1 MPRIKAKTRSNS
13 LGAPQ
18 AASFKSLE
26 SRVDSRLL
34 AALKDMKFE
43 TMSPVQESV
52 MTTLS
57 DLGSD
62 CLVQAKTGT
71 GKTIAFLLPAI
82 QNTLNSRPGP
92 GFVSI
97 LVLSPTRELALQ
109 IAAEANLLLSKLRPT
124 LEVHT
129 AFGGTAKATAMS
141 RFMKGDPKILI
152 ATPGRLK
159 DYLSEEDVVSKFKSI
174 RTVILDEAD
183 RMLDQGFLPD
193 ILKILKTLPPKRSA
207 NWQGMCF
214 SATIPPQMEQVF
226 AHVLKPDHIKVS
238 TIDASEPPTLDKV
251 PQFSVV
257 VPNVKDTFSALY
269 LLLQEEI
276 KSTIGDP
283 KIIVFG
289 TTAKI
294 VALFAEIFQQQ
305 LGLEVFELHSR
316 LTQSARTR
324 TTDVFKTAKRG
335 IMFASDVIGRGMDF
349 PNVSLVVQVSL
360 PSDANA
366 YTHRVGRTARAGKD
380 GRAIILLTDAE
391 SFYLRVNPQ
400 FPIKTYPASAKIL
413 ASLDSTDTINAALK
427 SADPVAKGKAYA
439 AYLGFMKTFMNKL
452 KLNPAGLVQMANQFA
467 LEGMLCEEVPKLEKK
482 TVGYVPKMGL
492 KGVPGI
498 AYALAGPPSTS
509 KKQASHNKGP
519 VQQAKEN
526 KRPASS
532 LSNPEKGPSRRQR
545 HQ

>member
-1 MPRIKAKTRSNS
+1 MSTS
-13 LGAPQ
+13 LVASQ
-18 AASFKSLE
+18 ATSFQSLE
-26 SRVDSRLL
+26 GRVNPGLL
-34 AALKDMKFE
+34 AALNDMKFE
-43 TMSPVQESV
+43 TMSPVQERV
-52 MTTLS
+52 MATLP

-82 QNTLNSRPGP
+82 QNTLRSRPGP
-92 GFVSI
+92 GLVAI

-109 IAAEANLLLSKLRPT
+109 IAAEAKHLLSKLRPT
-124 LEVHT
+124 MEVHT
-129 AFGGTAKATAMS
+129 AFGGTAKATALS

-159 DYLSEEDVVSKFKSI
+159 DYLGEGDVVSKFKSI

-193 ILKILKTLPPKRSA
+193 ILKILKALPPKQSA

-214 SATIPPQMEQVF
+214 SATIPPQMQQVF
-226 AHVLKPDHIKVS
+226 AHVLKPDHVNIS
-238 TIDASEPPTLDKV
+238 TIDTSEPPTLDKV

-257 VPNVKDTFSALY
+257 VPNVKNTFSALY

-316 LTQSARTR
+316 LTQSSRTR
-324 TTDVFKTAKRG
+324 TTNVFKTAKRG

-349 PNVSLVVQVSL
+349 PNVFLVVQVGL
-360 PSDANA
+360 PSDADA

-380 GRAIILLTDAE
+380 GRAVILLTDAE

-400 FPIKTYPASAKIL
+400 FPIKIYPASANIL
-413 ASLDSTDTINAALK
+413 ASLDSTDTLNVALQ
-427 SADPVAKGKAYA
+427 SADPVAKEKAYA

-467 LEGMLCEEVPKLEKK
+467 LEGMHCAEVPKLEKK
-482 TVGYVPKMGL
+482 TIGKMGL

-498 AYALAGPPSTS
+498 SYALAGPPSTS
-509 KKQASHNKGP
+509 NKQASHNRSP
-519 VQQAKEN
+519 VQQVKKN

-532 LSNPEKGPSRRQR
+532 LSNHEKGPSRRQR